1 MKVSIERTLTSATI
15 LILCSLLLSLS
26 ACSSSSGD
34 DDDDTAAGGS
44 SGGGSGAGGSGTPAP
59 GGGDLK
65 IVFSPMYSG
74 YDGQNTYRIPAIVSG
89 VANVM
94 WSASDPSMVDLE
106 PDADSG
112 GVMITTR
119 AAGKVTITAKA
130 GALSGSS
137 ELTITQFTPEDRAA
151 GEMRYNN
158 MIPFPM
164 FMFDPDAGMPRP
176 QDIMIPNDLSC
187 KNCHGSGAT
196 ALDVEHTPQQTGGY
210 SDDQL
215 IGIIT
220 MGMKPPGAQFHTPI
234 PPFLYTMFHTWDAT
248 PEEKTGLVAY
258 LRSLAPATQGMLD
271 FGGLINMGRMGM
283 MPPAGTAGAAAGAG
297 AGGTPG
303 TAGSDAAGSD
313 AAGSAGSP

>member
-1 MKVSIERTLTSATI
+1 MVSIERTLTSATI
-15 LILCSLLLSLS
+15 LLLCSLLLALN
-26 ACSSSSGD
+26 ACGSSSDGD

-44 SGGGSGAGGSGTPAP
+44 SGSGSNAGGSTSTPAT
-59 GGGDLK
+59 GDLK

-74 YDGQNTYRIPAIVSG
+74 FDGQNTYRIPAIVSG
-89 VANVM
+89 VGNVE

-119 AAGKVTITAKA
+119 AAGKVTIMAKA

-137 ELTITQFTPEDRAA
+137 ELTITQFTPEQRAL

-158 MIPFPM
+158 NIPFPT

-176 QDIMIPNDLSC
+176 QDIMIPDNLSC

-215 IGIIT
+215 IAIIT
-220 MGMKPPGAQFHTPI
+220 MGMKPMGAQFHTPI

-248 PEEKTGLVAY
+248 AEEKTGLIAY
-258 LRSLAPATQGMLD
+258 LRSLAPATQGALD

-283 MPPAGTAGAAAGAG
+283 QGTGTAGAASG
-297 AGGTPG
+297 
-303 TAGSDAAGSD
+303 AAGSAGAAAD
-313 AAGSAGSP
+313 SAGSAGSP